1 MNRNLRKIGL
11 VGVFTLVVGALAL
24 YSPMVGH
31 AEEYAL
37 PFEFSP
43 NSINIASERTGD
55 VRVLTKMK
63 YTFFVQN
70 GDSVFIYFNDCP
82 ESVQNIQKTRDS
94 LGNLILKFSLEDLLV
109 LKSSLVLNAFN
120 AAKVVITM
128 NNGDEYIG
136 EGEVY
141 INDKKTP

>member
-1 MNRNLRKIGL
+1 
-11 VGVFTLVVGALAL
+11 
-24 YSPMVGH
+24 
-31 AEEYAL
+31 
-37 PFEFSP
+37 
-43 NSINIASERTGD
+43 
-55 VRVLTKMK
+55 VLTKMK

-70 GDSVFIYFNDCP
+70 GNSVFIYFNDCT

-120 AAKVVITM
+120 AAKVVITL